1 MISPRE
7 GPGVVDPMPPP
18 LPVRSVF
25 DLSLV
30 DGGLPLAISVAGL
43 VAAVFLGWPRGRL
56 WYRSAGLVVAVATL
70 LPVVAAVVLNVLWRL
85 TPDVLPAR
93 LFVWSGVALAAVL
106 AGAVAARRGGWVT
119 RLLVVPAVLLVLVTS
134 GVKVNAIY
142 GYYPTPR
149 PLLGLA
155 DPNALDPARVPHRTG
170 TAVAPA
176 RWVPPP
182 DLPARGAVLELPI
195 SAPVSGFAARPAV
208 VYLPPAA
215 LVVGAPR
222 LPVLILVAGQ
232 PGSPRDWLTAGRLAA
247 VLDVFAA
254 AHRGLAPIVV
264 VPDATGGT
272 FANPLCVDSS
282 RGAVETYLRRDVP
295 DWIRAR
301 FDVHPDPRHW
311 TIGGFSYG
319 GTCALQLA
327 VRAPEVY
334 PAFLDVGG
342 QDEPS
347 LGTRAE
353 TVTALFGG
361 DDARFRAVNPAD
373 LLRTHRYDGVSGT
386 VVVGSAEGDDVG
398 RAARLVD
405 LARSSGMQVR
415 HLVLPGGHSW
425 AVATAALQLTLPDI
439 AARTNLHP
447 ATPR

>member
-1 MISPRE
+1 
-7 GPGVVDPMPPP
+7 VTVDPMPPP
-18 LPVRSVF
+18 LPVRSVL
-25 DLSLV
+25 DLPLV
-30 DGGLPLAISVAGL
+30 DGGLPLAISVAGV
-43 VAAVFLGWPRGRL
+43 VAAVFLGWPRGRRWHHPAL
-56 WYRSAGLVVAVATL
+56 LVVVVAVL
-70 LPVVAAVVLNVLWRL
+70 LPAVAAVVLNVLWRP
-85 TPDVLPAR
+85 TPDVLPVR
-93 LFVWSGVALAAVL
+93 LFVWWGVALAAVC
-106 AGAVAARRGGWVT
+106 AGAVAARRGCRVT
-119 RLLVVPAVLLVLVTS
+119 RLLVVPAVLVVLATS

-149 PLLGLA
+149 AVLGLA
-155 DPNALDPARVPHRTG
+155 DPHSLDPARVPHRTG
-170 TAVAPA
+170 TAVAA
-176 RWVPPP
+176 DRWVPPV
-182 DLPARGAVLELPI
+182 DLPDRGAVLDLPVP
-195 SAPVSGFAARPAV
+195 APVSGFAARPAV

-215 LVVGAPR
+215 LVPRAPR
-222 LPVLILVAGQ
+222 LPVLVLVAGQ
-232 PGSPRDWLTAGRLAA
+232 PGSPRDWLTAGRLAT

-254 AHRGLAPIVV
+254 AHRGLAPVVV

-272 FANPLCVDSS
+272 FANPLCVDSP

-301 FDVHPDPRHW
+301 FDVDPDPRSW

-347 LGTRAE
+347 LGTRAQ
-353 TVTALFGG
+353 TVAALFGG

-373 LLRTHRYDGVSGT
+373 LLRTRRYDGVSGT
-386 VVVGSAEGDDVG
+386 VVVGSAEGDDV
-398 RAARLVD
+398 RRTARLVD

-425 AVATAALQLTLPDI
+425 TVATAALQLALPDI
-439 AARTNLHP
+439 AARTGLLP
-447 ATPR
+447 TGPG

>member
-1 MISPRE
+1 MT
-7 GPGVVDPMPPP
+7 VDPTPPP
-18 LPVRSVF
+18 LPVRSVL
-25 DLSLV
+25 DLPLV
-30 DGGLPLAISVAGL
+30 DGGLPLAISVAGV
-43 VAAVFLGWPRGRL
+43 VAAAFLAWPRGRR
-56 WYRSAGLVVAVATL
+56 WHRPAALVVAAAALVPA
-70 LPVVAAVVLNVLWRL
+70 VAAVVLNVLWRP

-106 AGAVAARRGGWVT
+106 AGAVAARRGSRMT
-119 RLLVVPAVLLVLVTS
+119 RLFVVPAVVLVLATS

-155 DPNALDPARVPHRTG
+155 DPNAVDPARVPYRTG
-170 TAVAPA
+170 IAVAPV

-182 DLPARGAVLELPI
+182 DLPARGAVLDLRVP
-195 SAPVSGFAARPAV
+195 APVSGFAARPAV

-215 LVVGAPR
+215 LVAGAPR
-222 LPVLILVAGQ
+222 LPVLVLIAGQ
-232 PGSPRDWLTAGRLAA
+232 PGGPRDWLTAGRLAA

-254 AHRGLAPIVV
+254 AHHGLAPVVV
-264 VPDATGGT
+264 VPDATGSA
-272 FANPLCVDSS
+272 FANPLCVDSP

-301 FDVHPDPRHW
+301 FDVETDPRHW

-353 TVTALFGG
+353 TVTTLFGG

-373 LLRTHRYDGVSGT
+373 LLRTRRYDGVSGT
-386 VVVGSAEGDDVG
+386 VVVGSEEGDDVG

-425 AVATAALQLTLPDI
+425 AVATAALQLTLPDL
-439 AARTNLHP
+439 AARTGLLP
-447 ATPR
+447 GRPR

>member
-1 MISPRE
+1 MT
-7 GPGVVDPMPPP
+7 VDPMPPP
-18 LPVRSVF
+18 LPVRSVL
-25 DLSLV
+25 DLPLV
-30 DGGLPLAISVAGL
+30 DGALPLAISVAGV
-43 VAAVFLGWPRGRL
+43 VAAVFLAWPRGRR
-56 WYRSAGLVVAVATL
+56 WHRPATLVVAVAAL
-70 LPVVAAVVLNVLWRL
+70 LPGVAAVVLNVFWRP

-106 AGAVAARRGGWVT
+106 AGAVVARRGSRMT
-119 RLLVVPAVLLVLVTS
+119 RLFVVPAVLLVLATS

-155 DPNALDPARVPHRTG
+155 DPNAVDPARVPYRTG
-170 TAVAPA
+170 IAVAPV

-182 DLPARGAVLELPI
+182 DLPARGAVLDLRVP
-195 SAPVSGFAARPAV
+195 APVSGFAARPAV

-215 LVVGAPR
+215 LVAGAPR
-222 LPVLILVAGQ
+222 LPVLVLIAGQ
-232 PGSPRDWLTAGRLAA
+232 PGGPRDWLTAGRLAA

-254 AHRGLAPIVV
+254 AHHGLAPVVV

-272 FANPLCVDSS
+272 FANPLCVDSP

-301 FDVHPDPRHW
+301 FDVETDPRRW

-353 TVTALFGG
+353 TVTTLFGG
-361 DDARFRAVNPAD
+361 DEARFRAVDPAD
-373 LLRTHRYDGVSGT
+373 LLRTRRYDGVSGT
-386 VVVGSAEGDDVG
+386 VVVGSEEGADVE

-425 AVATAALQLTLPDI
+425 AVATAALQLALPEV
-439 AARTNLHP
+439 AARTGLLP
-447 ATPR
+447 AGPG

>member
-1 MISPRE
+1 MT
-7 GPGVVDPMPPP
+7 VAPMPPP
-18 LPVRSVF
+18 LPVRSVL

-30 DGGLPLAISVAGL
+30 AGGLPLAISIAGAA
-43 VAAVFLGWPRGRL
+43 AAVFLAWPRGRRWL
-56 WYRSAGLVVAVATL
+56 RPAVLVVAVAVL
-70 LPVVAAVVLNVLWRL
+70 LPAVAALVLNVLWRP

-93 LFVWSGVALAAVL
+93 LFVWSGVAIAAVL
-106 AGAVAARRGGWVT
+106 AGVVAARRGGRDT
-119 RLLVVPAVLLVLVTS
+119 RLLVVPAVVLVLATS

-170 TAVAPA
+170 TAVAPV
-176 RWVPPP
+176 RWVAPP
-182 DLPARGAVLELPI
+182 DLPDRGAVLDLPVP
-195 SAPVSGFAARPAV
+195 APVSGFAARPAL

-215 LVVGAPR
+215 LVPGAPR
-222 LPVLILVAGQ
+222 LPVLVLVAGQ
-232 PGSPRDWLTAGRLAA
+232 PGAPRDWLTAGRLAA

-254 AHRGLAPIVV
+254 ARRGLAPIVV
-264 VPDATGGT
+264 VPDATGST
-272 FANPLCVDSS
+272 FANPLCVDSP

-301 FDVHPDPRHW
+301 FDVESDPRHW

-334 PAFLDVGG
+334 PAFLDIGG

-347 LGTRAE
+347 LGTRDQ
-353 TVTALFGG
+353 TVRALFGG

-373 LLRTHRYDGVSGT
+373 LLRARRYDGVSGT
-386 VVVGSAEGDDVG
+386 VVVGSEEGDDV
-398 RAARLVD
+398 AKSARLVD

-425 AVATAALQLTLPDI
+425 AVATAALQLALPDI
-439 AARTNLHP
+439 AARTGLP
-447 ATPR
+447 

>member
-1 MISPRE
+1 MT
-7 GPGVVDPMPPP
+7 VDPMPPP
-18 LPVRSVF
+18 LPVRSVL
-25 DLSLV
+25 DLPLV
-30 DGGLPLAISVAGL
+30 DGGLPLAISVAGV
-43 VAAVFLGWPRGRL
+43 VAAVFLGWPRGRR
-56 WYRSAGLVVAVATL
+56 WHRSAALVVGVAAL
-70 LPVVAAVVLNVLWRL
+70 VPAVAAVVLNVLWRP

-93 LFVWSGVALAAVL
+93 LFVWSGVALAAVI
-106 AGAVAARRGGWVT
+106 AGVLVARRGGRAA
-119 RLLVVPAVLLVLVTS
+119 RLLVVPAVLLVLATS

-155 DPNALDPARVPHRTG
+155 DPNAVDPARVPHRTG
-170 TAVAPA
+170 TAVAPV
-176 RWVPPP
+176 RWVTPPG
-182 DLPARGAVLELPI
+182 LPARGAVLDLPVP
-195 SAPVSGFAARPAV
+195 APVSGFAARPAV

-215 LVVGAPR
+215 LAAGAPR
-222 LPVLILVAGQ
+222 LPVLVLVAGQ
-232 PGSPRDWLTAGRLAA
+232 PGGPRDWLTAGRLAA
-247 VLDVFAA
+247 VLDAFAS

-301 FDVHPDPRHW
+301 FDVDPDPRHW

-353 TVTALFGG
+353 TVAALFGG
-361 DDARFRAVNPAD
+361 DDARFRAVDPAD
-373 LLRTHRYDGVSGT
+373 LLRTRRYDGVSGT
-386 VVVGSAEGDDVG
+386 VVVGSEEGDDVE

-405 LARSSGMQVR
+405 LARSSGMQAR

-425 AVATAALQLTLPDI
+425 AVATAALQLTLPDL
-439 AARTNLHP
+439 AARTGLLP
-447 ATPR
+447 IAPG